1 MCSCD
6 YAYYIV
12 HKYHGHYQK
21 KSIMVLLALLA
32 RLYSFRFSI
41 LLMHLYFTSMLRS
54 GMSCWSLQCLH
65 SWTSTIIYLS
75 ERKMNWLWE
84 IVHVNCVYCHSDW
97 IRGVAASIP
106 CIGCCPHHTVPCQ
119 PLSYDYKS
127 RFMHIL
133 RPVAK
138 LASRWMAFCCRCRTS
153 FWMPLGYLF
162 PKLSPRFCTFLESL
176 HNRPE
181 VLQPPISA
189 RIARFCKFCIGWA
202 VVPEGG

>member
-21 KSIMVLLALLA
+21 KGTVVLLALLA
-32 RLYSFRFSI
+32 RFYSFRFSI

-84 IVHVNCVYCHSDW
+84 IVHVNCVYCHSGW

-106 CIGCCPHHTVPCQ
+106 CIGCCPHHTAMPAAQIWSQVSLYAHPQTCSQASQSLDGLLLPVPN
-119 PLSYDYKS
+119 
-127 RFMHIL
+127 
-133 RPVAK
+133 K
-138 LASRWMAFCCRCRTS
+138 LLDA
-153 FWMPLGYLF
+153 
-162 PKLSPRFCTFLESL
+162 PRLLIPQTITKVL
-176 HNRPE
+176 HLPGIPA
-181 VLQPPISA
+181 Q
-189 RIARFCKFCIGWA
+189 
-202 VVPEGG
+202 